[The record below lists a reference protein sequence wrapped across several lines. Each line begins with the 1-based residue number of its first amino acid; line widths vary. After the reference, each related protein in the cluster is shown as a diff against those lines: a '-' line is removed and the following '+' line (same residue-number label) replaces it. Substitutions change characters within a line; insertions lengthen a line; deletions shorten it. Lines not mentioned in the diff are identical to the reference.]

1 MCRLGKQGHLAKTS
15 YLLKDILCLW
25 RVPIKFYIRYP
36 WQMYLPS
43 ISCINYIVLCLT
55 SIRQPLK
62 SFNRLAVSHT
72 VPPLGI
78 IPTVSCCRNNVRNTL
93 LQMDDIVINCPKGSI
108 LTNFKNKFLKAQHA
122 CLSTLTS
129 SIQ

>member
-1 MCRLGKQGHLAKTS
+1 VSIGYARTLMPEATQ
-15 YLLKDILCLW
+15 LLKHLLCLC
-25 RVPIKFYIRYP
+25 RVPINFYNWYP
-36 WQMYLPS
+36 GQMYLPS
-43 ISCINYIVLCLT
+43 ISGMNYIVPRLT
-55 SIRQPLK
+55 NIRQPLK
-62 SFNRLAVSHT
+62 SFNRLAVTHT

-78 IPTVSCCRNNVRNTL
+78 IPTVSDFRNIVRNTL

-129 SIQ
+129 STQ